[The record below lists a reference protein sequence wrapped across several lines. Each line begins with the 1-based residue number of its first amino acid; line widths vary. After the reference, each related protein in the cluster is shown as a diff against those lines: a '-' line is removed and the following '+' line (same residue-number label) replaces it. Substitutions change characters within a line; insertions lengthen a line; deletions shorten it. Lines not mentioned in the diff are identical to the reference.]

1 MNDPKER
8 AAWIKAQEAA
18 ADEDPHGYPEPGEPN
33 ESTEERMQRFFF
45 QQMAEGNATANG
57 DGAQLLTV
65 TITLAEYRR
74 LAQQDGKVEYLQEQL
89 DKKEE
94 ALTFMHQKSI
104 EDDKAASNYRRQIED
119 LNRDRRNL
127 AENANIVANAEQKT
141 RESLERANARM
152 ARMKLKVV
160 SVSLIIRNNTVF
172 SSPMVSGSISSSSI
186 SPRTSR
192 MSNGAKR
199 APQLIRMEERV
210 LPLASLYFLYC
221 LTAKCWGL
229 RRSSPS
235 NI

>member
-18 ADEDPHGYPEPGEPN
+18 ADEDPHDYPEPVEPS
-33 ESTEERMQRFFF
+33 ESTEEQLQRFFF
-45 QQMAEGNATANG
+45 QQMTEGNATADG

-94 ALTFMHQKSI
+94 ALAFMQKKSM
-104 EDDKAASNYRRQIED
+104 EDDKAARNYRLQIED

-141 RESLERANARM
+141 RESLDRANARIEE
-152 ARMKLKVV
+152 L
-160 SVSLIIRNNTVF
+160 T
-172 SSPMVSGSISSSSI
+172 
-186 SPRTSR
+186 
-192 MSNGAKR
+192 
-199 APQLIRMEERV
+199 QDLIRVERDRDAAWERFSEVSKQLDAAEARLRNKTLALTSLMNDLETLGVEPKKHNTEEEQ
-210 LPLASLYFLYC
+210 
-221 LTAKCWGL
+221 K
-229 RRSSPS
+229 
-235 NI
+235 

>member
-8 AAWIKAQEAA
+8 TAWIKAQEAA

-74 LAQQDGKVEYLQEQL
+74 LAQQDGKLEYLQEQL

-141 RESLERANARM
+141 RESLERANARIEE
-152 ARMKLKVV
+152 LTQD
-160 SVSLIIRNNTVF
+160 IIRVEGQTLASKNSRRTL
-172 SSPMVSGSISSSSI
+172 SGSRRTETQPGNGSARFPSSWTPQKHVSKI
-186 SPRTSR
+186 KPSP
-192 MSNGAKR
+192 
-199 APQLIRMEERV
+199 
-210 LPLASLYFLYC
+210 
-221 LTAKCWGL
+221 
-229 RRSSPS
+229 
-235 NI
+235 

>member
-1 MNDPKER
+1 MNNPKER

-18 ADEDPHGYPEPGEPN
+18 ADEDPHGYPEPGAPN
-33 ESTEERMQRFFF
+33 ESTEERMQHFFF

-74 LAQQDGKVEYLQEQL
+74 LAQQDGKLEYLQEQL

-127 AENANIVANAEQKT
+127 AENAKPGNPWKGQTLASKNSRRT
-141 RESLERANARM
+141 L
-152 ARMKLKVV
+152 
-160 SVSLIIRNNTVF
+160 
-172 SSPMVSGSISSSSI
+172 SGSR
-186 SPRTSR
+186 RTETQPG
-192 MSNGAKR
+192 NGSAR
-199 APQLIRMEERV
+199 
-210 LPLASLYFLYC
+210 
-221 LTAKCWGL
+221 
-229 RRSSPS
+229 SPS
-235 NI
+235 SWTPQKQGSEIKPSP